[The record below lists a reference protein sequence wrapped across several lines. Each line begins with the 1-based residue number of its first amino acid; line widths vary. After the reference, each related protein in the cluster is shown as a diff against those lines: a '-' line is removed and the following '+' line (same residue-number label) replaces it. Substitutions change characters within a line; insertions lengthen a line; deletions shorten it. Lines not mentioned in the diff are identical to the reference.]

1 MHVYRKAFCA
11 KGRICQGILNKNH
24 DKFRHSS
31 RKKTD
36 HRRIER
42 QVPLEEQGLLQT
54 LDAFN
59 LTKEVLHE
67 MSNDVNELLK
77 DGENRRFVLNTGTE
91 ANTKPSSSS
100 LMTYSFSVVHT
111 DVFQFDRDH
120 PVWKNEYV
128 KKEPFSTYCGVISAY
143 NFLTDSFKYNRKD
156 DLGYLVARLF
166 INKDKS
172 YFTEGKRQMTRE
184 LSEFGKRIIDKTAI
198 INVVETA
205 VLYSLAFDLLAPPY
219 ETVAVATVEQMNA
232 KIDSSKMQTGKR
244 LGFAFCADDVKA
256 DHE

>member
-1 MHVYRKAFCA
+1 MTNSDIRPARKQIIE
-11 KGRICQGILNKNH
+11 GLNVKSHLKN
-24 DKFRHSS
+24 KVF
-31 RKKTD
+31 
-36 HRRIER
+36 
-42 QVPLEEQGLLQT
+42 LQT

-77 DGENRRFVLNTGTE
+77 DGENRRVRFEYRDRGKYE
-91 ANTKPSSSS
+91 AELKFADDI
-100 LMTYSFSVVHT
+100 LLFSMHT